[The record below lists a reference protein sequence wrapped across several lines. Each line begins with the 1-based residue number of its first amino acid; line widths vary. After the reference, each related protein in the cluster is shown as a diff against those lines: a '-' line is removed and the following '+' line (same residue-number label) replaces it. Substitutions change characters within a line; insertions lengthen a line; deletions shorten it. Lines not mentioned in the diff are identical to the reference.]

1 MRAHPT
7 RTLAALL
14 SFLSISAALS
24 LPSLAAEPAPLA
36 LYRVEAHPVELAYT
50 AEGVVEAVRQ
60 ATVAAQVPGRV
71 VEVRVDA
78 GQRVKKGE
86 VLMRLDSREA
96 SENAA
101 AAQAQLVN
109 AKAAYERT
117 QRLVAQKF
125 VSAAALDKAKSDYD
139 AAQAATGASRAGESH
154 ATVTAPMS
162 GLIAARLTEQG
173 EMAVPGKP
181 LLTIYDPSELRV
193 AAQVPQS
200 ELARLKLAGRAR
212 IEFKDS
218 GSALTSTAIQVL
230 PTVDAATHTATVRAA
245 LPAGL
250 AEAVPGS
257 FVRIHFVVGS
267 AVKLTVPA
275 KAVLRRGEVSAVY
288 VLAAAD
294 KPPALRQ
301 VRLGGV
307 MGDGS
312 LEVLAGL
319 ATGEQIATDPVQAAI
334 ALKHAGR

>member
-1 MRAHPT
+1 MRANHPRIFRAVLAGLLLPALFT
-7 RTLAALL
+7 ATTAAADGQATL
-14 SFLSISAALS
+14 
-24 LPSLAAEPAPLA
+24 PTYQVEP
-36 LYRVEAHPVELAYT
+36 HPVDLVYT
-50 AEGVVEAVRQ
+50 AEAVVEAVRQ

-71 VEVRVDA
+71 LDVRVDA
-78 GQRVKKGE
+78 GQRVKKGDL
-86 VLMRLDSREA
+86 LMRLDNREA

-101 AAQAQLVN
+101 AAQAQMIN

-117 QRLVAQKF
+117 QRLVEQKF
-125 VSAAALDKAKSDYD
+125 VSAAALDKAKSDYA

-154 ATVTAPMS
+154 AMVTAPMS

-193 AAQVPQS
+193 TAQVPQS
-200 ELARLKLAGRAR
+200 ELARLKLASRAR
-212 IEFKDS
+212 IEFKEGGHAVS
-218 GSALTSTAIQVL
+218 SSAIQIL
-230 PTVDAATHTATVRAA
+230 PTVDAATHTATVRAV
-245 LPAGL
+245 LPAAT

-257 FVRIHFVVGS
+257 FVRVHFVIGS

-275 KAVLRRGEVSAVY
+275 KAVLRRGEVTAVY
-288 VLAAAD
+288 VLAAG

-301 VRLGGV
+301 LRLGGV

-319 ATGEQIATDPVQAAI
+319 TAGEQIVTDPVQAAI
-334 ALKHAGR
+334 VLKQAGR